1 MIRRLRGAA
10 HRGAWAVAGR
20 GMLVGALM
28 TVGAQTASAQ
38 PRTGPGAP
46 GVRLDAGRF
55 TVVSASS
62 DERLARTLLAA
73 AQARD
78 TFPGLPRPTARVLIA
93 IAPDEARFR
102 AWVGPHAPEWGA
114 AIAFPDEQR
123 VVMQGGRAGSTAGDP
138 LVVLRHELAHLAL
151 HEHMGHLPS
160 RWFDEGFASVAAG
173 EWSRETAFETS
184 LALVW
189 KTLPPMAALD
199 AGFFAGATQAEWT
212 YALAHRVVA
221 ELEALD
227 PKNGLRNLLAYWKAS
242 GSFEQGLR
250 QAYGMTGEQFDKRW
264 QQQTRRRYGALALV
278 TNLSAV
284 VGVFAIFLAPL
295 FVSRR
300 RRDKRRMEALRAADA
315 VQEAAQRASALQA
328 LLDGASASDGI
339 PTVESGETTGGLALP
354 PPDEIA
360 GAQGLSNTPLPLY
373 RVP

>member
-1 MIRRLRGAA
+1 M
-10 HRGAWAVAGR
+10 
-20 GMLVGALM
+20 
-28 TVGAQTASAQ
+28 
-38 PRTGPGAP
+38 
-46 GVRLDAGRF
+46 
-55 TVVSASS
+55 
-62 DERLARTLLAA
+62 
-73 AQARD
+73 
-78 TFPGLPRPTARVLIA
+78 A
-93 IAPDEARFR
+93 IAPDEALFR
-102 AWVGPHAPEWGA
+102 AGVGPPARGGGA
-114 AIAFPDEQR
+114 AIAFPDERR
-123 VVMQGGRAGSTAGDP
+123 VGRRGGGGGSIAGDP

-189 KTLPPMAALD
+189 KTLPSMAALD

-295 FVSRR
+295 FVSKR

-328 LLDGASASDGI
+328 LLDGASASDGNL
-339 PTVESGETTGGLALP
+339 TVESGDTTDGLALP

-360 GAQGLSNTPLPLY
+360 GAQGLSNTSLPLY